1 MILDAVRDRM
11 VPLKGSVM
19 QQAFHFV
26 NVLLMSV
33 LVAAQSRERRPC
45 WARYVCFSMLML
57 MGPEG
62 RRVLWAHSQLAWESA
77 Y

>member
-19 QQAFHFV
+19 QQAY
-26 NVLLMSV
+26 VLLMSV
-33 LVAAQSRERRPC
+33 LVAAHSRERRPC